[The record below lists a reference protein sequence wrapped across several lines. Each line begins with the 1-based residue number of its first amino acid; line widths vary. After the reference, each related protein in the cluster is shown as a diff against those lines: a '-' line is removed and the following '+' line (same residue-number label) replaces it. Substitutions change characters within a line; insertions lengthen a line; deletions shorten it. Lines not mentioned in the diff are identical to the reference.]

1 MIKKLKSVDNSL
13 KIVVRGIMS
22 VKDAVKAAEYGASAV
37 WIHNDGSFFSAS
49 PSPISVLPYISK
61 ALEVYPDVE
70 IFFQGGI
77 RRGSDVLK
85 AIAFGAKAVFL
96 DTEFPL
102 WGIHKSGK
110 IDSLQDMMTIVNEEL
125 KLCMVLTHS

>member
-1 MIKKLKSVDNSL
+1 MIKKLKSVDSNL

-61 ALEVYPDVE
+61 ALEYKKSSTY
-70 IFFQGGI
+70 IKTLYQ
-77 RRGSDVLK
+77 SYNLQYK
-85 AIAFGAKAVFL
+85 
-96 DTEFPL
+96 DT
-102 WGIHKSGK
+102 I
-110 IDSLQDMMTIVNEEL
+110 
-125 KLCMVLTHS
+125 C